1 MVENVKT
8 ERDFTGTWYD
18 FQLLVDF
25 EITFQIKVPTWPT
38 SPPWHCYMLLLTP
51 CVSISVPRR
60 PNRISAGES
69 LDIWNDSISPNR
81 SARDQDPAPLTL
93 RPCWRSWFFKNVED
107 FDGFCQSSIDRQWPA
122 LQVFK
127 VFLQI
132 NLSMP
137 VRLLSVLMPD
147 RLLSYH
153 GSRAERAEQWWFK
166 WDEDTK
172 IRRCHSCHWW
182 FRHRFWGAKACIVR
196 LLALKQFA
204 CAIFCAK
211 SRAISVLHRE
221 LIWKPIDQ
229 WAFQQKRLKCFVLR
243 RGKDFRSRMWQLMTS
258 GYKMIQVSKTNTN
271 DNTWN
276 SWHLLV
282 RLAVTWVFGYFQMSS
297 SLQPTFICQVRFVPQ
312 SSRLMAALY
321 WQASSAQKG
330 SKNHLKNFEIK
341 VFWLNATA
349 FFIPNLIP
357 KPCKRCF
364 PRPLRCWG
372 WHSRIL
378 VWRWRATLHAGA
390 GPDGNLRE
398 SCCRQVSFSEF
409 LNQ

>member
-1 MVENVKT
+1 MQNVAAW
-8 ERDFTGTWYD
+8 ERYIDGWECQDWTRFYWYVVRLSAHCRPWDHLSNQGADVANVTAMALLHAPSDTMRFDLCAKAAESNLSRWKFGHLEWFDFTESFCQGPGSGSS
-18 FQLLVDF
+18 DF
-25 EITFQIKVPTWPT
+25 ETLLKVLVFQKCWGFWLDFDFVNLP
-38 SPPWHCYMLLLTP
+38 LT
-51 CVSISVPRR
+51 V
-60 PNRISAGES
+60 N
-69 LDIWNDSISPNR
+69 
-81 SARDQDPAPLTL
+81 DPAMT
-93 RPCWRSWFFKNVED
+93 
-107 FDGFCQSSIDRQWPA
+107 
-122 LQVFK
+122 
-127 VFLQI
+127 
-132 NLSMP
+132 

-153 GSRAERAEQWWFK
+153 GSRAERAEQWWFR
-166 WDEDTK
+166 WDEDTQ

-297 SLQPTFICQVRFVPQ
+297 SLQPTFLCQVRFVPQ

-330 SKNHLKNFEIK
+330 SKNHLK
-341 VFWLNATA
+341 
-349 FFIPNLIP
+349 
-357 KPCKRCF
+357 
-364 PRPLRCWG
+364 
-372 WHSRIL
+372 
-378 VWRWRATLHAGA
+378 TLKSKYSG
-390 GPDGNLRE
+390 
-398 SCCRQVSFSEF
+398 
-409 LNQ
+409 

>member
-1 MVENVKT
+1 MRKVYRWLRMSRLNEI
-8 ERDFTGTWYD
+8 
-18 FQLLVDF
+18 LLVRGTTFSSLSTLRSPFKSRCRRGQRHRHGIATCSFWHHAFRSLCQGGRIESQPVKVWTFGMIRCHRIVLPGTRIRLLWLWDLAEGPGFSKMLRILMDF
-25 EITFQIKVPTWPT
+25 VN
-38 SPPWHCYMLLLTP
+38 L
-51 CVSISVPRR
+51 
-60 PNRISAGES
+60 
-69 LDIWNDSISPNR
+69 
-81 SARDQDPAPLTL
+81 PLTL
-93 RPCWRSWFFKNVED
+93 
-107 FDGFCQSSIDRQWPA
+107 WPA

-147 RLLSYH
+147 RLLSYR
-153 GSRAERAEQWWFK
+153 GSRAEQWWFK

-297 SLQPTFICQVRFVPQ
+297 SLQRTFICQVRFVPQ

-330 SKNHLKNFEIK
+330 SKNHFKKLWNQSILAKCYC
-341 VFWLNATA
+341 
-349 FFIPNLIP
+349 FFY
-357 KPCKRCF
+357 
-364 PRPLRCWG
+364 
-372 WHSRIL
+372 
-378 VWRWRATLHAGA
+378 
-390 GPDGNLRE
+390 
-398 SCCRQVSFSEF
+398 SEF
-409 LNQ
+409 NSKAMQEMLP